1 MVGSTLIRAGQLAP
15 LLILFAMSIC
25 KGQVQDTSGLI
36 QLRERVLNE
45 IKQYPLGQFGIAF
58 KDLQSEATIFINE
71 NSAFHA
77 ASTMKTPVM
86 AEVFAQATA
95 GKFNLEDEVLVY
107 NNFTSIADGSKYS
120 VDVADDS
127 EQELYQQIGSG
138 ITISE
143 LIYGMITKSSNLATN
158 ILIDKVGASA
168 VNRAM
173 RNMGA
178 QHISILRG
186 VEDQKAFDK
195 GMNNMVTAKDLM
207 LLFEKLASEK
217 LVSSEASKQMVAILK
232 QQHLKGAIPAKLPS
246 GVHVAN
252 KTGSITRV
260 LNDSGIVFLPN
271 GRKYVLVLLSS
282 GLELE
287 PAMAVLSNISL
298 YFYEHMVPR

>member
-1 MVGSTLIRAGQLAP
+1 MVGSTLIRAGHLAP
-15 LLILFAMSIC
+15 LLILFFMSIC
-25 KGQVQDTSGLI
+25 KGQVQDTTGLV
-36 QLRERVLNE
+36 QLREQVFNE
-45 IKQYPLGQFGIAF
+45 IKHHPSGQFGIAF
-58 KDLQSEATIFINE
+58 KDLQSGATFFINE
-71 NSAFHA
+71 NIDFHA

-86 AEVFAQATA
+86 AEVFAQAES
-95 GKFNLEDEVLVY
+95 GKFRLEDEVLVY
-107 NNFTSIADGSKYS
+107 NDFTSIADGSKYS

-138 ITISE
+138 IPISE
-143 LIYGMITKSSNLATN
+143 LIYRMITKSSNLATN

-168 VNRAM
+168 VNQAM

-207 LLFEKLASEK
+207 LLFEQIASEK
-217 LVSSEASKQMVAILK
+217 LVSQQASKQMVSILM

-246 GVHVAN
+246 DVRVAN

-260 LNDSGIVFLPN
+260 LNDSGIVFLPD

-282 GLELE
+282 GLEPE
-287 PAMAVLSNISL
+287 PAMTTLSNISL
-298 YFYEHMVPR
+298 YFYKHMMPR